1 MKIDNITPPSP
12 NMKIAGI
19 IPASCPVY
27 ILNFKYKSKDKD
39 PFYPIDKVILGAIKD
54 NPDVDLSYLA
64 WLVGFEREIVD
75 SRIDHYLRNEGFLL
89 YTFDGKYKV
98 TDSGERKYLSL
109 DKERPD
115 VEVTGSVMVD
125 GTNLHVWDQ
134 MFYENDYFI
143 RFFQG
148 KTNVPHYPIIG
159 LDDPVLQK
167 AVKQLE
173 SSMKNQ
179 HFSYGLE
186 DDAHS
191 LELIGY
197 DEKYIKDVGV
207 VIWTDGVSKVTKKSY
222 YNDKEVSIQAL
233 TPILDN
239 YYFYFD
245 EEGILHQNGGT
256 TTNDNPSTI
265 AVNSSNMN
273 MAVYFANLYKI
284 DNIKLLASNLSNE
297 YCVPR
302 LRVNKNLL
310 KASNNKRLLLADS
323 ANRYV
328 KVNAREG
335 GTLIVPIEPGYKVL
349 QYLEFMTDLQ
359 KQKDDVSEINKTFV
373 DTEMKKYKWQWSDL
387 REAFIIT
394 GSFDELENVDR
405 MLYFKY

>member
-1 MKIDNITPPSP
+1 M
-12 NMKIAGI
+12 
-19 IPASCPVY
+19 
-27 ILNFKYKSKDKD
+27 
-39 PFYPIDKVILGAIKD
+39 
-54 NPDVDLSYLA
+54 
-64 WLVGFEREIVD
+64 
-75 SRIDHYLRNEGFLL
+75 

-245 EEGILHQNGGT
+245 EEGISHQNGGT